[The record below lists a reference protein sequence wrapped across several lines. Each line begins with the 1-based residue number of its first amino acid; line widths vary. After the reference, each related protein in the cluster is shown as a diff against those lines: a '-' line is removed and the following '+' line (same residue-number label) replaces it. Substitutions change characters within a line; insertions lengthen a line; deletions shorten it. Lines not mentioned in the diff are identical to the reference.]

1 MKKITRR
8 LSVHCNEHFVDIVGG
23 ATCTILYDIKGESQR
38 ELILPVDNYVLGE
51 AIKTCLE
58 NSKELTNDEWDAI
71 YGTND
76 NEFYKSMQEKSK
88 DRIASQI
95 EKYGYKSEKAMY
107 KNMNSCPLDV
117 YDEDIIQILPFIHEK
132 LTVWGCPDISI
143 KIRYDTPIE
152 MLGATVRYAFTKCKG
167 KGSYTKGVEVV
178 TNVLFPNEVPT
189 SLEEYLE
196 SVDQNYDKWLI
207 KE

>member
-1 MKKITRR
+1 MNKITKRM
-8 LSVHCNEHFVDIVGG
+8 SVNCNELYLESVGG
-23 ATCTILYDIKGESQR
+23 ITCTLLGDDVESAQR

-76 NEFYKSMQEKSK
+76 NEFYKSMQEKMEARS
-88 DRIASQI
+88 ASQI

-107 KNMNSCPLDV
+107 KNMMSCPIFV
-117 YDEDIIQILPFIHEK
+117 YDDSVIDICPWRHIK
-132 LTVWGCPDISI
+132 LTVWEGMDTEI
-143 KIRYDTPIE
+143 KVRYDTPIE
-152 MLGATVRYAFTKCKG
+152 ILGAVVRYAFTKCQG
-167 KGSYTKGVEVV
+167 KGPYAKGVEIV
-178 TNVLFPNEVPT
+178 TNVLFPNEVPA

-196 SVDQNYDKWLI
+196 SIDQNYDKWLI

>member
-23 ATCTILYDIKGESQR
+23 ATCTILYDIKGESHR

-58 NSKELTNDEWDAI
+58 NSKELTGDEWVNK
-71 YGTND
+71 YGSNTK
-76 NEFYKSMQEKSK
+76 EFYKSMQEKMEARS
-88 DRIASQI
+88 ASQI
-95 EKYGYKSEKAMY
+95 EKYGYKSEKTMY

-152 MLGATVRYAFTKCKG
+152 VLGAVVRYAFTKCQG
-167 KGSYTKGVEVV
+167 KGPYAKGVEIV